1 MRKIIISWV
10 FLFACNLMWSLQFTC
25 IKLTQDQVG
34 PYFTVWAPMLFAV
47 LLLAPFVAKDFK
59 KGGKKFKDILVF
71 GQLALLGAFP
81 AQVLM
86 TWGTQ
91 YSLASNSAI
100 LTLILPVVT
109 AIFAFLILK
118 EKMNRVRWLSF
129 IIAIV
134 GVILISTGDIKQLNF
149 GSKYAIGNLL
159 VFLAIVANA
168 YYNVGCKKVASKYS
182 EIEMVFYTYI
192 VIVTLL
198 TPLVFYYEPDIFA
211 RIPSFT
217 LQTWTGMTLL
227 TIFHNFLSMVLF
239 FKALKILDAMQVAL
253 SNYLITF
260 FGLPIAAIWLGET
273 LNSQAIVGGVLVLGS
288 TLIITIA
295 DYKMNQA
302 AALKHKTNKPEANEF
317 LFQKI
322 QEN

>member
-10 FLFACNLMWSLQFTC
+10 LLFACNLMWSLQFTC

-47 LLLAPFVAKDFK
+47 LLLAPFVLRDFR
-59 KGGKKFKDILVF
+59 KGGKKLKDVLVF

-100 LTLILPVVT
+100 LTLCLPVVT
-109 AIFAFLILK
+109 AVFAFFILK
-118 EKMNRVRWLSF
+118 EKMNKVRWLSF
-129 IIAIV
+129 IVAIA

-149 GSKYAIGNLL
+149 GSKYAIGNILI
-159 VFLAIVANA
+159 FAAIVGNS
-168 YYNVGCKKVASKYS
+168 YYNVGCKKVSSRYS
-182 EIEMVFYTYI
+182 EIEMVFYTYV
-192 VIVTLL
+192 VIVALL
-198 TPLVFYYEPDIFA
+198 TPLVFYYEPDVFA

-227 TIFHNFLSMVLF
+227 TVFHNFLSMVLF

-253 SNYLITF
+253 SNYMITF

-273 LNSQAIVGGVLVLGS
+273 LNSQAIFGGVLVLVS
-288 TLIITIA
+288 TLLITIA
-295 DYKMNQA
+295 DYKMSHA
-302 AALKHKTNKPEANEF
+302 ASVKIKTE
-317 LFQKI
+317 
-322 QEN
+322 

>member
-1 MRKIIISWV
+1 
-10 FLFACNLMWSLQFTC
+10 
-25 IKLTQDQVG
+25 
-34 PYFTVWAPMLFAV
+34 MLLAV
-47 LLLAPFVAKDFK
+47 LLLGPFVLRDFR

-100 LTLILPVVT
+100 LTLCLPVVT
-109 AIFAFLILK
+109 ALFAFLILK
-118 EKMNRVRWLSF
+118 EKMNRIRWLSF
-129 IIAIV
+129 IIAIA

-159 VFLAIVANA
+159 IFLAIVGNS
-168 YYNVGCKKVASKYS
+168 YYNVGCKKVSARYS
-182 EIEMVFYTYI
+182 EIEMVFYTYV
-192 VIVTLL
+192 VIVALL

-227 TIFHNFLSMVLF
+227 TVFHNFLSMVLF

-260 FGLPIAAIWLGET
+260 FGLPVAAIWLGEI
-273 LNSQAIVGGVLVLGS
+273 LNSQAIIGGILVLAS
-288 TLIITIA
+288 TLLITIA

-302 AALKHKTNKPEANEF
+302 ASI
-317 LFQKI
+317 KI
-322 QEN
+322 KSE

>member
-1 MRKIIISWV
+1 M
-10 FLFACNLMWSLQFTC
+10 QFTC

-47 LLLAPFVAKDFK
+47 ILLAPFVLRDFK
-59 KGGKKFKDILVF
+59 REGKKFKDVLIF

-100 LTLILPVVT
+100 LTLTLPVMT

-118 EKMNRVRWLSF
+118 EKMNMVRWVSF
-129 IIAIV
+129 IIAII
-134 GVILISTGDIKQLNF
+134 GVVLISSGDIKQLNF
-149 GSKYAIGNLL
+149 SSKYAIGNLL
-159 VFLAIVANA
+159 IFLAIIGNS
-168 YYNVGCKKVASKYS
+168 YYNVGCKKVSKSYS
-182 EIEMVFYTYI
+182 EIEMVFYTY
-192 VIVTLL
+192 VVVVVLL
-198 TPLVFYYEPDIFA
+198 TPLVFYYERDIFA

-217 LQTWTGMTLL
+217 VQTWTGMGLL

-239 FKALKILDAMQVAL
+239 FKALKVLDAMQVAL
-253 SNYLITF
+253 SNYLITL

-273 LNSQAIVGGVLVLGS
+273 LGAQAIMGGVLVLAS
-288 TLIITIA
+288 TLLITIA
-295 DYKMNQA
+295 DYKMNKGGA
-302 AALKHKTNKPEANEF
+302 V
-317 LFQKI
+317 KI
-322 QEN
+322 GT